1 MEREICLDTETTGLD
16 PIKGHKIVEIGC
28 VEIINK
34 IKTSNNFHAYVNPQR
49 DMPEGAFKVHGL
61 SAEFLKDKPLFSEVA
76 QDFIDFI
83 GDAKLVIHNAAF
95 DMKFINYEL
104 RKCDK
109 EIIERHRVIDS
120 LLMARHKFPGAGNSL
135 DALCKR
141 FKVDSS
147 RRVKHGALLD
157 SELLSEVYV
166 ELCGGRQQT
175 MLSATSKDDRIE
187 KSFSTKK
194 EDIGKKYQKR
204 EIAINKNDF
213 IDHQKF
219 IKENFK
225 NSSLNKYS

>member
-16 PIKGHKIVEIGC
+16 PLKGHKMVEIGC

-34 IKTSNNFHAYVNPQR
+34 IPTSNVFHAYINPQR

-61 SAEFLKDKPLFSEVA
+61 SEEFLKDKPLFSEVA
-76 QDFIDFI
+76 QGFIDFI

-104 RKCDK
+104 RQCNR
-109 EIIERHRVIDS
+109 EIIERYRVIDS
-120 LLMARHKFPGAGNSL
+120 LLIARNKFPGAGNSL

-141 FKVDSS
+141 FKIDAS

-157 SELLSEVYV
+157 SELLSEVYI

-175 MLSATSKDDRIE
+175 MLSSANKILD
-187 KSFSTKK
+187 KTKEGDFTQETNLAK
-194 EDIGKKYQKR
+194 THPKR
-204 EIAINKNDF
+204 DLPINNNDYF
-213 IDHQKF
+213 AHQKF

-225 NSSLNKYS
+225 NNPWN

>member
-1 MEREICLDTETTGLD
+1 MQREICLDTETTGLD
-16 PIKGHKIVEIGC
+16 PIKGHKMVEIGC

-34 IKTSNNFHAYVNPQR
+34 IPTSNNFHVYINPQR
-49 DMPEGAFKVHGL
+49 DMPEAAFKVHGL
-61 SAEFLKDKPLFSEVA
+61 SNEFLKDKPLFAEIA

-104 RKCDK
+104 RQCDK
-109 EIIERHRVIDS
+109 EIIERHKVVDS
-120 LLMARHKFPGAGNSL
+120 LLMARNKFPGAGNSL

-157 SELLSEVYV
+157 AELLCEVYI

-175 MLSATSKDDRIE
+175 MLSDVE
-187 KSFSTKK
+187 KKIVENSVFIKEKQDNIKK
-194 EDIGKKYQKR
+194 EYQKR
-204 EIAINKNDF
+204 DFPINKD
-213 IDHQKF
+213 DYMAHQKF

-225 NSSLNKYS
+225 NNPWNQ